1 MQRIEELNPHR
12 RKELLDELKR
22 RYDEQNT
29 DTTAVRTA
37 KLVYKVEEPKD
48 EYDESPR
55 RLEQVHLVD
64 RTFLAKEVER
74 ENIIV
79 DTGSNYNLIGKNLV
93 KQLETKLKSTGQEL
107 ISEKTRKFFQ
117 FGGGS
122 PTKSAEMLKVPMNMS
137 GKIIVM
143 NVFVVEQNV
152 PFLMGGKFLRGMDVK
167 IDMKLPALLLK
178 DGCKMMMKNKRECC

>member
-1 MQRIEELNPHR
+1 VQRIEELNPHR
-12 RKELLDELKR
+12 RKELLDELKC

-29 DTTAVRTA
+29 DATVVRTA
-37 KLVYKVEEPKD
+37 KLVYKVEEPED
-48 EYDESPR
+48 EYEESPK

-93 KQLETKLKSTGQEL
+93 KQLENKLKSAGQKL
-107 ISEKTRKFFQ
+107 VSEKTRKFFQ

-122 PTKSAEMLKVPMNMS
+122 PT
-137 GKIIVM
+137 
-143 NVFVVEQNV
+143 NVSTCS
-152 PFLMGGKFLRGMDVK
+152 KCR
-167 IDMKLPALLLK
+167 
-178 DGCKMMMKNKRECC
+178 